1 MSLKPVLAVV
11 LAATFIAGGSFAVSV
26 ADLLSPAHDDA
37 VELVPPDVAIYANV
51 FLDPSAPQKLALD
64 DLLAHFP
71 GAENRDAARDRIVEL
86 LEVPLAEVGLSFDA
100 DIDPWLGDQ
109 IAFFMQVPAG
119 FTSEPGVAL
128 LIEAE
133 DLDAALAAVDKAQA
147 ADAEH
152 TFRTAR
158 YQGVDYEIDQNGD
171 AIGAVGSF
179 LVSGTETGLKS
190 AIDAHEGR
198 SLAGSDRFETALA
211 GLNDDRLALAYLDPA
226 AFAQLAVG
234 FPGGAGFRP
243 PGTAGPFNL
252 LDQGALAFILYARGD
267 ALVVEGSSQLPQDP
281 ALAGAIRGAA
291 RESKMLE
298 RLPGD
303 AWFAFGVPD
312 LGSTVR
318 ALLTAF
324 ETAFAQPQGGA
335 FPGFPPGGLFGG
347 LEATLGVDVETDLLA
362 WMGDAAFF
370 VSGKRPDSLRGGVVI
385 EAIDPRKARQA
396 LQRLRARAERLGAPV
411 RGSTFDPPGE
421 GFALKARDM
430 PEPFNVIA
438 ADERVLAIYGDAA
451 TGFAL
456 GSDPS
461 LAGTPTFENARASLG
476 DGYALAGFVD
486 LSVLSEL
493 LERAGVMD
501 APYGP
506 QIKMWTEP
514 LSFISFGTKIE
525 GNTSLQRVVL
535 GVR

>member
-1 MSLKPVLAVV
+1 MSLKPVVAVV
-11 LAATFIAGGSFAVSV
+11 IAATLIAGGSVAVSV
-26 ADLLSPAHDDA
+26 ADLLSPAQDDA
-37 VELVPPDVAIYANV
+37 VALVPPDAAIYANV
-51 FLDPSAPQKLALD
+51 FLEPSAPQKVALD

-71 GAENRDAARDRIVEL
+71 GAGNRDAARDRIVEL
-86 LEVPLAEVGLSFDA
+86 LDVPLAEVGLSFET

-133 DLDAALAAVDKAQA
+133 DVDAALAAVDKAQA

-152 TFRTAR
+152 TFRAAR

-190 AIDAHEGR
+190 AIDANEGR

-234 FPGGAGFRP
+234 FPGGAGFGP
-243 PGTAGPFNL
+243 PGTGPFNL

-298 RLPGD
+298 QLPGD

-318 ALLTAF
+318 TLLTAF

-335 FPGFPPGGLFGG
+335 FPGFPPGGLLGG
-347 LEATLGVDVETDLLA
+347 LEATLGLDVETDLLA

-370 VSGKRPDSLRGGVVI
+370 VSGKRPDSVGGGVVI
-385 EAIDPRKARQA
+385 EAIDPAKARQA

-461 LAGTPTFENARASLG
+461 LAGTPTFGHARSSLG

-486 LSVLSEL
+486 LPALSEL
-493 LERAGVMD
+493 LERAGAMG
-501 APYGP
+501 PPLGP

-525 GNTSLQRVVL
+525 GSTTLQRVVL